1 MNTGHQK
8 IAGKHTG
15 EANIMLRKMKEEIE
29 LLSRHIEVARAV
41 VDQQPI
47 GIMKLAELL
56 DLPAHRIRYSLHVL
70 EQLGYIR
77 ASPDGAVA
85 TTKATELLQRLD
97 SDLDDLI
104 LMLQEMKTG
113 G

>member
-1 MNTGHQK
+1 
-8 IAGKHTG
+8 
-15 EANIMLRKMKEEIE
+15 MLEKMKDEIE

-41 VDQQPI
+41 AEHQPI

-56 DLPAHRIRYSLHVL
+56 DLPSHRIRYSLHIL

-85 TTKATELLQRLD
+85 TTQTLELFMHLD
-97 SDLDDLI
+97 EDLDELVR
-104 LMLQEMKTG
+104 LLNAMKKV
-113 G
+113 